1 VTDKERT
8 QVARARAKAIVQQ
21 LKAGNERAARGGAP
35 IVDEARY
42 RGLESTLTRKL
53 LRAS

>member
-1 VTDKERT
+1 MTDKERT
-8 QVARARAKAIVQQ
+8 QVARTRARAIVQQ
-21 LKAGNERAARGGAP
+21 LKASNEQAARVGAP
-35 IVDEARY
+35 VVDAARY